1 MTQDPNKNVVRLGIG
16 FLFLLLLLAAINPLS
31 RGPIYLYIT
40 FIIVSILV
48 YSTKQFQSLLIGIDG
63 GSKLVRSLLLALFIG
78 VVFYVSTKLIP
89 GLSLG
94 LPILPNAISDQLKF
108 FIIVI
113 CAPIAEE
120 LLFRG
125 SLMGYTRTY
134 NSSKRFL
141 IIAIVIQAV
150 LFSLF
155 HVGAYITNFYELPS
169 LLVGISAISA
179 NISAFI
185 AALIFGLIAGFFV
198 TRDGVRNLWF
208 SIFLHIIIN
217 FIIYAKLIIG
227 FAVGS

>member
-16 FLFLLLLLAAINPLS
+16 FLFLLL
-31 RGPIYLYIT
+31 
-40 FIIVSILV
+40 
-48 YSTKQFQSLLIGIDG
+48 LLIGIDG

-113 CAPIAEE
+113 CAPIRSE

-134 NSSKRFL
+134 NPSKRFL
-141 IIAIVIQAV
+141 IIAIIIQAV
-150 LFSLF
+150 LFSLL
-155 HVGAYITNFYELPS
+155 HVGAYITNFYELP
-169 LLVGISAISA
+169 
-179 NISAFI
+179 
-185 AALIFGLIAGFFV
+185 
-198 TRDGVRNLWF
+198 
-208 SIFLHIIIN
+208 
-217 FIIYAKLIIG
+217 
-227 FAVGS
+227 